1 MAKQYV
7 GNTTF
12 DEDESIWRY
21 MDLAK
26 FCSLIMFRKLYFCRV
41 DKLSDPFEGM
51 RSKPTLEWVNKVY
64 KSTHLG
70 AVKENIEQVY
80 TMARQYYLVNCW
92 HRNSNESDAMWKIYG
107 GNNIAVKSSIKR
119 LFECLSDDPLVDFYF
134 GNVEYIDYWKQP
146 SSSQPSA
153 ELFLNKQLCFEH
165 EREFRVIT
173 YATAHQVDK
182 NGLNKAV
189 NMGLYHSV
197 DINRLIEAVY
207 ISPIAE
213 KWIKTLVEKIL
224 HDYGY
229 QDITVLHSSILT
241 HCLYSD

>member
-1 MAKQYV
+1 MTKQYV
-7 GNTTF
+7 GNISF
-12 DEDESIWRY
+12 DEDQSIWRY

-26 FCSLIMFRKLYFCRV
+26 FCSLIMFKKLYFCRI

-64 KSTHLG
+64 ESTPLG
-70 AVKENIEQVY
+70 AVKENIELMY
-80 TMARQYYLVNCW
+80 KMARRYYLVNCW
-92 HRNSNESDAMWKIYG
+92 HKNSNESDAMWKTYS
-107 GNNIAVKSSIKR
+107 GNSIAVKSSIRR
-119 LFECLSDDPLVDFYF
+119 LFECLSDDPLREFYF
-134 GNVEYIDYWKQP
+134 GSVEYIDYLKQP
-146 SSSQPSA
+146 SSSQPSV

-182 NGLNKAV
+182 NGLNKPV
-189 NMGLYHSV
+189 DSGLYYSV
-197 DINRLIEAVY
+197 DVNRLIETVY

-213 KWIKTLVEKIL
+213 KWIRSLLEKIL

-229 QDITVLHSSILT
+229 QDIAVLDSSILT
-241 HCLYSD
+241 HCPY